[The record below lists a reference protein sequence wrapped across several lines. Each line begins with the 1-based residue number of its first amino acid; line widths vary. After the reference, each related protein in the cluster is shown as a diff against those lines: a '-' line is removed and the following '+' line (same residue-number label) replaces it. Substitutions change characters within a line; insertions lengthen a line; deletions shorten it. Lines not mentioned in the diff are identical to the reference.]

1 MTISSF
7 MGLQTA
13 LRGLLAD
20 QAAIDTTGH
29 NIANANTPGYSR
41 QTADLVESTPLTIPA
56 FSNVTGGGVQ
66 IGTGVD
72 VATINRI
79 RNTFLDIQYR
89 SQNTSYNDASTR
101 AGILDQVQTGL
112 AEPSDHGIGSQLSA
126 FWNAWSDVANAPQS
140 QSARQALV
148 NAATTLTNSFNQF
161 DAQLSTIQSQ
171 AATQY
176 TQLTGTTGQ
185 VQSDANQIAT
195 LNKSISAATAAGQN
209 PNDLLDKRDAL
220 IDDLSSLGKVSVS
233 DPNNNGMLQ
242 VNFGDAA
249 TPLVNGTTVTWP
261 QTMTAAAGGELGALL
276 SLSGAGGQIA
286 SYRATLDTV
295 VNQLASSVNALHTST
310 PFFSGNTAATISVA
324 VTAATVQTSTTSNAG
339 ANDVALQI
347 AALRGGPPDQS
358 YAAFVS
364 SLGSD
369 VQSTQSTEQIS
380 SSVLSAIGDQRQSV
394 SGVSLDEE
402 MTNLVQYQRGYQ
414 ASARM
419 LTTID
424 QMLDTLINRT
434 GTVGL

>member
-20 QAAIDTTGH
+20 QTAIDTTGH

-79 RNTFLDIQYR
+79 RNTFLDVQYR

-195 LNKSISAATAAGQN
+195 LNQSISAATAAGQN

>member
-1 MTISSF
+1 MAISSF

-13 LRGLLAD
+13 LRGLLAE
-20 QAAIDTTGH
+20 QTAIDTTGH
-29 NIANANTPGYSR
+29 NIANANTPGFSR
-41 QTADLVESTPLTIPA
+41 QRADLVESNPLTIPA
-56 FSNVTGGGVQ
+56 FSSVTGGGVQ

-72 VATINRI
+72 VETINRI
-79 RNTFLDIQYR
+79 RNTFLDVQYR

-112 AEPSDHGIGSQLSA
+112 AEPSDHGIASQLSA

-140 QSARQALV
+140 QAARQALI
-148 NAATTLTNSFNQF
+148 NSATTLANSFNQF
-161 DAQLSTIQSQ
+161 DAQLSTIQTQ

-176 TQLTGTTGQ
+176 TQLTGPTGQ

-195 LNKSISAATAAGQN
+195 LNQSISAAMAAGQN

-220 IDDLSSLGKVSVS
+220 VDDLSSLGKVSVS
-233 DPNNNGMLQ
+233 DPNNNGLIQ

-249 TPLVNGTTVTWP
+249 TPLVSGTTVTWP

-276 SLSGAGGQIA
+276 SLSGTGGQLA
-286 SYRATLDTV
+286 TYRSNLDSV
-295 VNQLASSVNALHTST
+295 VGSLVSSVNALHTAT
-310 PFFSGNTAATISVA
+310 PFFSGTTAATISVA
-324 VTAATVQTSTTSNAG
+324 ATAATVQTSTTADAG
-339 ANDVALQI
+339 ANDVALAI
-347 AALRGGPPDQS
+347 AGLRGGATDQS

-364 SLGSD
+364 SVGSD
-369 VQSTQSTEQIS
+369 VQSTQSTEQIA
-380 SSVLSAIGDQRQSV
+380 SSVLSAVSDQRQSV

-402 MTNLVQYQRGYQ
+402 MANLVQFQRGYQ

-434 GTVGL
+434 GSVGL

>member
-1 MTISSF
+1 M
-7 MGLQTA
+7 
-13 LRGLLAD
+13 
-20 QAAIDTTGH
+20 
-29 NIANANTPGYSR
+29 
-41 QTADLVESTPLTIPA
+41 
-56 FSNVTGGGVQ
+56 
-66 IGTGVD
+66 
-72 VATINRI
+72 
-79 RNTFLDIQYR
+79 
-89 SQNTSYNDASTR
+89 
-101 AGILDQVQTGL
+101 
-112 AEPSDHGIGSQLSA
+112 
-126 FWNAWSDVANAPQS
+126 
-140 QSARQALV
+140 
-148 NAATTLTNSFNQF
+148 
-161 DAQLSTIQSQ
+161 
-171 AATQY
+171 
-176 TQLTGTTGQ
+176 
-185 VQSDANQIAT
+185 QSDANQIAT

-233 DPNNNGMLQ
+233 DPNHNGMLQ

-286 SYRATLDTV
+286 SYRSTLDTV
-295 VNQLASSVNALHTST
+295 VNQLATSVNALHTST

-324 VTAATVQTSTTSNAG
+324 VTAATIQTSTTSNAG

-402 MTNLVQYQRGYQ
+402 MTNLVQFQRGYQ

-419 LTTID
+419 LTD
-424 QMLDTLINRT
+424 DRPDA
-434 GTVGL
+434 

>member
-1 MTISSF
+1 MPISSF

-13 LRGLLAD
+13 LRGLVAE
-20 QAAIDTTGH
+20 QTAIDTTGH

-41 QTADLVESTPLTIPA
+41 QTADLVESDPLTIPA
-56 FSNVTGGGVQ
+56 YSSVTGGGVQ

-72 VATINRI
+72 VETINRI
-79 RNTFLDIQYR
+79 RNTFLDVQYR
-89 SQNTSYNDASTR
+89 SQNTAFNDASTR

-112 AEPSDHGIGSQLSA
+112 AEPSDHGIASQLSA

-140 QSARQALV
+140 QSARQALIDS
-148 NAATTLTNSFNQF
+148 ATTLATSFNQF

-176 TQLTGTTGQ
+176 AQLTGSTGQ
-185 VQSDANQIAT
+185 VQSDAKQIAT
-195 LNKSISAATAAGQN
+195 LNQSIASAKAAGQN

-220 IDDLSSLGKVSVS
+220 VDDLSSLGNVSVS
-233 DPNNNGMLQ
+233 DPNNNGMIQ

-249 TPLVNGTTVTWP
+249 TPLVSGTTVTWP
-261 QTMTAAAGGELGALL
+261 QTMTAAAGGQLGALL
-276 SLSGAGGQIA
+276 SLSGSGGQLA
-286 SYRATLDTV
+286 QYRSSLDNV
-295 VNQLASSVNALHTST
+295 VGQLVTSVNALHTST
-310 PFFSGNTAATISVA
+310 PFFSGTTAATISVA
-324 VTAATVQTSTTSNAG
+324 ATASTIETSTTSNTG
-339 ANDVALQI
+339 ANDVALAI
-347 AALRGGPPDQS
+347 AGLRGGAADQS

-364 SLGSD
+364 TVGSD
-369 VQSTQSTEQIS
+369 VQSTQSTEKIA

-402 MTNLVQYQRGYQ
+402 MTNLVQFQRGYQ

-419 LTTID
+419 LTTVD

-434 GTVGL
+434 GAVGL